1 VGVGRLASTV
11 HLYKC
16 KQGLLNPVSCMVHDQ
31 ITAIICYDDLS
42 FFLQKKKKFVAIALI
57 QSKVGRDPRS
67 TRNRLRSSL
76 FILIASLSSL
86 HRFKGYTAC
95 FTAAV

>member
-31 ITAIICYDDLS
+31 ITAIICYDDV
-42 FFLQKKKKFVAIALI
+42 FGQKLLLLHPFHHKLAKI
-57 QSKVGRDPRS
+57 QELLEMDFGARYF
-67 TRNRLRSSL
+67 SL
-76 FILIASLSSL
+76 LLPIFPAQI
-86 HRFKGYTAC
+86 
-95 FTAAV
+95 